1 MANDELCWTPASELA
16 GLIRRRKVSPV
27 EVVGAVLDRIAKV
40 NPKLNA
46 FVTLTAEAAL
56 REARVAE
63 RALTR
68 RTAALGPLHGVPFGG
83 KGLVITRGVRT
94 PFGTPRSADSV
105 PTEAP
110 PSAQR

>member
-1 MANDELCWTPASELA
+1 
-16 GLIRRRKVSPV
+16 
-27 EVVGAVLDRIAKV
+27 GAVLDRIAKV

-68 RTAALGPLHGVPFGG
+68 RTAALGPLHGVPFGV
-83 KGLVITRGVRT
+83 KDLVITRGVRT
-94 PFGTPRSADSV
+94 TFGTPLYADNV
-105 PTEAP
+105 PTEDAP
-110 PSAQR
+110 IVERMKAAGAITLGKTNTPTF